1 MRRWITVLLT
11 VAMVLDIMTMSAL
24 SEPAP
29 EYDEYEQSRGE
40 SWDERYGEGEVAGDY
55 MGSWTVAFC
64 DEWVSLRARPDK
76 NSERLLKVPKWADVE
91 AYYYDGNWFECIYN
105 GQRGFISRDYLTDRP
120 GKFPDYPGNEDYQN
134 NDIHSEYTD
143 DSIAGY
149 DTDYYTGTWETGN
162 YPDEYVDDW
171 QLDYIGEYY
180 VVNCIEWVS
189 LWEHADDKSTCI
201 KKVPLG
207 ALVTDCYDTI
217 FDYYLC
223 AYDGAFGFI
232 RKQYLSPSPLMRD
245 YNDDASRIQV
255 ESSFASVKPGNYFYV
270 WNEYAEMNLYGG
282 DQPSP
287 VNMSW
292 RNGYEVIKN
301 FAGSF
306 NNGVSMGYMGN
317 SFGDGLQS
325 PKEWLMEVE
334 RHENCGEN
342 TILSFLARNI
352 EQSDIVDVVGSEL
365 YAWRLGNYEG
375 ADTLSEEEFYEFFVT
390 INSLGIQYDI
400 MIDMSG
406 TFNEGEYISS
416 LLLGKYPLE
425 GSGLVSLPNSQR
437 DDSRE
442 NSNRKDSDSINGGF
456 SSFVNQSG
464 ISLEQQAD
472 RSILTGK
479 RVRFLYF
486 DNTVFYSEYSNFLE
500 QWLEY
505 QCGVLYPGGW
515 SGGSF
520 SIDDARAYVNE
531 AILDGVDLFIVTG
544 IKKTDSMEEL
554 CELLRNHGVKV
565 ISWGL
570 QLDNVDVN
578 WIISDEDTL
587 DMEQWEKIA
596 DYFTSVMASTL
607 AGKMTATNLYYE

>member
-1 MRRWITVLLT
+1 MFRSYKRAISFLIALPFILT
-11 VAMVLDIMTMSAL
+11 VSAL

-105 GQRGFISRDYLTDRP
+105 GQRGYISRDYLTDRP

-149 DTDYYTGTWETGN
+149 DTDYYTGTWEAGN

-189 LWEHADDKSTCI
+189 LWEHADDTSTCI

-232 RKQYLSPSPLMRD
+232 RKQYLEPAVQD
-245 YNDDASRIQV
+245 ESRQQ
-255 ESSFASVKPGNYFYV
+255 EDKSYAPVKPGNYFYV

-282 DQPSP
+282 DQPSH
-287 VNMSW
+287 VNIAW
-292 RNGYEVIKN
+292 RNGYEVIEN

-317 SFGDGLQS
+317 SFGDGLQN

-334 RHENCGEN
+334 RHENGGEN

-352 EQSDIVDVVGSEL
+352 EQGDIVDVVGSEL

-375 ADTLSEEEFYEFFVT
+375 ADTLSEEEFYEFLVT
-390 INSLGIQYDI
+390 VNSLGVQYDI

-406 TFNEGEYISS
+406 TFDEGEYISS
-416 LLLGKYPLE
+416 LLLGEYPLE
-425 GSGLVSLPNSQR
+425 DSGLISIPKLQC
-437 DDSRE
+437 DDSSG
-442 NSNRKDSDSINGGF
+442 NSNQIDNDCINSGF

-464 ISLEQQAD
+464 LSLEQQAD
-472 RSILTGK
+472 LSILTGK
-479 RVRFLYF
+479 LVRFLYL
-486 DNTVFYSEYSNFLE
+486 DNNLFYCEYSNFLE

-505 QCGVLYPGGW
+505 QCGVPFPGGW
-515 SGGSF
+515 SVGSY
-520 SIDDARAYVNE
+520 SIDDIRSCVNE
-531 AILDGVDLFIVTG
+531 AILDKVDLFIVSG
-544 IKKTDSMEEL
+544 IKKTDTIEEL
-554 CELLRNHGVKV
+554 CALLRNHGVKV
-565 ISWGL
+565 ISWDL

-578 WIISDEDTL
+578 WNISDEDTL

-596 DYFTSVMASTL
+596 DYFSSVMASTL
-607 AGKMTATNLYYE
+607 AGNLTATNLYYE